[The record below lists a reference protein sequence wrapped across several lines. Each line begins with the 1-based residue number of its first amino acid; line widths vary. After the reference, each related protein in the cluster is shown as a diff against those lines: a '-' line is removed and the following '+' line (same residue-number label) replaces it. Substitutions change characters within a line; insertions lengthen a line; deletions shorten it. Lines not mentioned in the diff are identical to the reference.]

1 MLSSFT
7 VKSESYLKLY
17 LFVAV
22 NIDFEDVA
30 YIIADFEHNFNGKS
44 KNGAKKQCSKEFHSQ

>member
-30 YIIADFEHNFNGKS
+30 YIIADFEHNFNGKN
-44 KNGAKKQCSKEFHSQ
+44 KNGA